1 MLEQLQ
7 NNNTDNESLLSE
19 IEKLKDQYEKLLKMI
34 NGLKNKGKSEGESGN
49 LDEKNSNSNRNI
61 NSKISQE
68 RSFKKRSDSVDLSGR
83 IR

>member
-1 MLEQLQ
+1 
-7 NNNTDNESLLSE
+7 LLSE

-34 NGLKNKGKSEGESGN
+34 SALKNSGKSEGDSSN
-49 LDEKNSNSNRNI
+49 PDDRNSNSNRNI
-61 NSKISQE
+61 SSKISQD

>member
-1 MLEQLQ
+1 
-7 NNNTDNESLLSE
+7 LLSE

-34 NGLKNKGKSEGESGN
+34 SALKNSGKSEGDSSN
-49 LDEKNSNSNRNI
+49 LDDRNSNSNRNI
-61 NSKISQE
+61 SSKISQD